1 MSNINQL
8 VPGKGYWIYVRSAT
22 CDIVIYGDRINY
34 NPIEKLS
41 KGWNLVGIGS
51 NEIYVKDLK
60 NVCKNITRIWSYEN
74 GRWIKLN
81 DDDKLIP
88 GKGYWI
94 YSRDECD
101 LGRSKFVGSSS
112 CQCYDNLKINPDKT
126 TFSPGETINF
136 ESVCGDQGNLIT
148 IVLKDPSGSQKASA
162 YSTCPSPTSKASGS
176 YTFKSTDPAG
186 TWKLI
191 MDVSGVTCEH
201 CEKEITLQ
209 GTQQQCSVSV
219 SNINIQQT
227 NTPTCGQSA
236 TLSVSISGTATN
248 CQSLKAEI
256 YEDQTLLKTISCS
269 ISNNNLQ
276 CSDTLTLTVS
286 SNNQEADFDIV
297 IKDSNN
303 NEKAR
308 SPKRITLQCQSQQQC
323 QVTLNSLSL
332 NPSSTNQCGQLI
344 PLTITVSYSASGNCQ
359 NQNIIVYK
367 PDGSVLCNIPI
378 DTSKNSNSC
387 SASYTA
393 PSQSG
398 IHTFKAVYGTQEK
411 TASLNVQCQ
420 SQETKI
426 EVSITADKTTSYVRD
441 KIKIR
446 ATARFTNL
454 KETGT
459 YELWI
464 CREGLSYCL
473 ASAAK
478 VCTDSN
484 CLRELEQNGLTKEY
498 EATSDCSGSYKY
510 YAKVYLGTDK
520 ELAKSN
526 PIEVNFKLHEGLKID
541 ELKVEPPKA
550 DSEQKIIITLNP
562 DTYRILN
569 EYYCEGC
576 KGFNTGDYFVSVPEY
591 YDPNGNK
598 VQLLI
603 PACNENDIR
612 QNNGKCV
619 IDKYFSGSPLKLFN
633 KPGTYK
639 VRAVLMR
646 ECVRDATTTEKLT
659 EGWFTV
665 TISSQNCVVNI
676 SEVKVEKVDSN
687 IPNCGQTINLKFT
700 VNGKHTSCSSSDI
713 AAIIYEGS
721 SEIGKLQCNVNNDGT
736 FRCEGQLQYKIIV
749 SGTKTFKA
757 KVLDKEKESNQIDLS
772 CQQQQQ
778 QCTSGQTKCE
788 NNKLY
793 ECVNGQWQ
801 DKTPSCPQGQ
811 QFVCVDQTRG
821 ECRQQQQQCQLKS
834 VNIESVRQLTK
845 CDGTKVR
852 YEVTVFTDYENCEQ
866 MPKVTLEYGRKDQL
880 RPSKTQQPK
889 SVSNDGKRAI
899 FEVEISGVRH
909 GTQVFFRATAEISG
923 QQKSTVD
930 EERTVN
936 CYVEEDTY
944 KCIVDNNRVKIV
956 ASNNQVIWEKENT
969 QTISYY
975 CKKESI
981 SARKGITSSDGDFE
995 DFLNAL
1001 VGARKVFTCS
1011 FSNGRIE
1018 CNIGNLNVR
1027 GSTVCILVDN
1037 NNAICKTVS

>member
-1 MSNINQL
+1 
-8 VPGKGYWIYVRSAT
+8 
-22 CDIVIYGDRINY
+22 
-34 NPIEKLS
+34 
-41 KGWNLVGIGS
+41 
-51 NEIYVKDLK
+51 
-60 NVCKNITRIWSYEN
+60 
-74 GRWIKLN
+74 
-81 DDDKLIP
+81 
-88 GKGYWI
+88 
-94 YSRDECD
+94 
-101 LGRSKFVGSSS
+101 
-112 CQCYDNLKINPDKT
+112 
-126 TFSPGETINF
+126 
-136 ESVCGDQGNLIT
+136 
-148 IVLKDPSGSQKASA
+148 
-162 YSTCPSPTSKASGS
+162 
-176 YTFKSTDPAG
+176 
-186 TWKLI
+186 
-191 MDVSGVTCEH
+191 
-201 CEKEITLQ
+201 
-209 GTQQQCSVSV
+209 
-219 SNINIQQT
+219 
-227 NTPTCGQSA
+227 
-236 TLSVSISGTATN
+236 
-248 CQSLKAEI
+248 
-256 YEDQTLLKTISCS
+256 
-269 ISNNNLQ
+269 
-276 CSDTLTLTVS
+276 
-286 SNNQEADFDIV
+286 
-297 IKDSNN
+297 
-303 NEKAR
+303 
-308 SPKRITLQCQSQQQC
+308 
-323 QVTLNSLSL
+323 
-332 NPSSTNQCGQLI
+332 
-344 PLTITVSYSASGNCQ
+344 TVSYSASGNCQ

-454 KETGT
+454 KEAGT

-473 ASAAK
+473 AFAAK
-478 VCTDSN
+478 ACTDSN

-510 YAKVYLGTDK
+510 YAKVYLGTAK

-550 DSEQKIIITLNP
+550 GSEQKIIITLNP

-576 KGFNTGDYFVSVPEY
+576 KGFNAADYFVSVPEY

-646 ECVRDATTTEKLT
+646 VCVRDAFTTEKLT

-665 TISSQNCVVNI
+665 TISSQNCVVNEI

-757 KVLDKEKESNQIDLS
+757 KVLDKEKDSNQIDLT

-778 QCTSGQTKCE
+778 TCQITSLSASPTQITNCNQAQDITFTIQTQGDCSGKTIKIREPNKNLECTIQNNQCKISINDPNQYNGQTLTFKAYID
-788 NNKLY
+788 NQDTGKS
-793 ECVNGQWQ
+793 VNVNVQCQ
-801 DKTPSCPQGQ
+801 SQ
-811 QFVCVDQTRG
+811 R
-821 ECRQQQQQCQLKS
+821 QCQLKS

-845 CDGTKVR
+845 CDGAKVR

-880 RPSKTQQPK
+880 IPSKTQQPK